1 MTDPNALPPV
11 VDLADWEAAVAELRA
26 EEKAHT
32 RRGDALAAARR
43 RLPMVSVRRDYEL
56 VGEAGPIGFLDLFD
70 GRSQLI
76 VYHFMFGADWD
87 EGCDGCS
94 WVTDAMSHPAHL
106 HARDVTMV
114 LVSNAPIEKL
124 LSYRERMGW
133 DLPWFSSYGSSFN
146 PDMGASVNGEEHH
159 GLSVF
164 LRAGDAVYRTY
175 FTTDRGIEHFGS
187 HWTYLDVTPY
197 GRKEIWEDSP
207 PGWPQS
213 EPYVWQ
219 RRHDEYGSP

>member
-1 MTDPNALPPV
+1 MSDSAALPPV
-11 VDLADWEAAVAELRA
+11 VDLADWEAAIAALRE

-43 RLPMVSVRRDYEL
+43 RLPMVAVRTDYHL
-56 VGEAGPIGFLDLFD
+56 VGEDGPIGFLDLFD

-76 VYHFMFGADWD
+76 VYHFMFGAEWD

-124 LSYRERMGW
+124 LAYRERMGW
-133 DLPWFSSYGSSFN
+133 DLPWFSSHGSSFN
-146 PDMGASVNGEEHH
+146 SDMGASVDGEEHH

-164 LRAGDAVYRTY
+164 LRSGDDVYRTY

-197 GRKEIWEDSP
+197 GRKENWEDSP
-207 PGWPQS
+207 PGWPQD

-219 RRHDEYGSP
+219 RRHDDYGTP

>member
-1 MTDPNALPPV
+1 MTETSAALPPV
-11 VDLADWEAAVAELRA
+11 VDHETWEAAIASLRA
-26 EEKAHT
+26 DEKAHT

-43 RLPMVSVRRDYEL
+43 RLPMVPVRADYSL
-56 VGEAGPIGFLDLFD
+56 VGADGPVQLLELFE

-87 EGCDGCS
+87 AGCDGCS

-114 LVSNAPIEKL
+114 LVSNAPIDKL
-124 LSYRERMGW
+124 LAYRERMGW
-133 DLPWFSSYGSSFN
+133 IMPWFSSHESSFN
-146 PDMGASVNGEEHH
+146 ADMGASVDGEEHH

-164 LRAGDAVYRTY
+164 LRDGDSVYRTY

-197 GRKEIWEDSP
+197 GRRERWEDSP
-207 PGWPQS
+207 PGWPQVDA
-213 EPYVWQ
+213 YTLD
-219 RRHDEYGSP
+219 RRHDEYE

>member
-1 MTDPNALPPV
+1 MSDSPALPPV
-11 VDLADWEAAVAELRA
+11 VDVAEWEAAIVEIRA

-43 RLPMVSVRRDYEL
+43 RLPMVRVRTDYRL
-56 VGEAGPIGFLDLFD
+56 TGEHGPIDFLELFD
-70 GRSQLI
+70 DRSQLV

-106 HARDVTMV
+106 HARDVSIV

-124 LSYRERMGW
+124 LAYRERMGW
-133 DLPWFSSYGSSFN
+133 NLPWFSSYGSSFN
-146 PDMGASVNGEEHH
+146 PDMGASVHGEEHH

-164 LRAGDAVYRTY
+164 LRSGDSAYRTY
-175 FTTDRGIEHFGS
+175 FTTDRGVEHFGS

-197 GRKEIWEDSP
+197 GRRENWEDSP
-207 PGWPQS
+207 AGWPQS
-213 EPYVWQ
+213 EPYTWQ
-219 RRHDEYGSP
+219 RRHDEYEGR